1 MSKKNETKVLCPE
14 CGAELAIAD
23 KTITTVATVIG
34 KDAGIGVVYAE
45 VVGKEVKPAKKLP
58 KTAKERIE
66 ALRDAGVDVSH
77 LFAMQGANGG
87 ECVASNKDG
96 KLVVLDDND
105 PLFELIIKQKG
116 ALT

>member
-1 MSKKNETKVLCPE
+1 M
-14 CGAELAIAD
+14 
-23 KTITTVATVIG
+23 
-34 KDAGIGVVYAE
+34 YAE
-45 VVGKEVKPAKKLP
+45 VVGKEPKPQKKLP

-87 ECVASNKDG
+87 EGVASNKDG

-105 PLFELIIKQKG
+105 PLFERIIKQG
-116 ALT
+116 TVPNPRLFRRWVMALMFLLMTALDYRTKQPMGVTALIHRMGYE

>member
-58 KTAKERIE
+58 KTAKERLDARCRRRCE
-66 ALRDAGVDVSH
+66 PPLRYAGC
-77 LFAMQGANGG
+77 QWW
-87 ECVASNKDG
+87 
-96 KLVVLDDND
+96 
-105 PLFELIIKQKG
+105 
-116 ALT
+116 

>member
-45 VVGKEVKPAKKLP
+45 VVGKEVKPAKK
-58 KTAKERIE
+58 TAQDR
-66 ALRDAGVDVSH
+66 
-77 LFAMQGANGG
+77 QGAYRGAARCRRRC
-87 ECVASNKDG
+87 EP
-96 KLVVLDDND
+96 
-105 PLFELIIKQKG
+105 PLCYAGCQWW
-116 ALT
+116 